1 MKATDE
7 RIDVLIKEMYKL
19 GYQQQGCAFNGL
31 GVQELTFW
39 YDMDSDHRVRF
50 FFTEFKKCESCT
62 VECYPVQELTKYDVV
77 TKNTT
82 SCQWLNNAKLV
93 RMKNLCDRIFRAKEE
108 VRVCEEE
115 LKKLL

>member
-50 FFTEFKKCESCT
+50 FSQNLKNVKVAPLNVILFK
-62 VECYPVQELTKYDVV
+62 
-77 TKNTT
+77 N
-82 SCQWLNNAKLV
+82 
-93 RMKNLCDRIFRAKEE
+93 
-108 VRVCEEE
+108 
-115 LKKLL
+115 